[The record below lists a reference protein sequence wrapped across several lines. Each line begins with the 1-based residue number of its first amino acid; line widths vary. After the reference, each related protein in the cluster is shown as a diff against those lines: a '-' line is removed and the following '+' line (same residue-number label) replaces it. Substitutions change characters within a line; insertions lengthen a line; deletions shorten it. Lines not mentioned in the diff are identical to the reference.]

1 MIRRILHAAFI
12 ALIAL
17 GALGSLSFRGAVA
30 SAQTDETIH
39 IASSPFEA
47 AGDAYYAQD
56 QGFFA
61 RNGLKTTTQVIPN
74 GAATLAA
81 IVGGSLQIGLG
92 NTLNVAQA
100 RVRGLKVS
108 FVAPDYMYARDDP
121 ASSELVVAA
130 DSPIA
135 TAAGL
140 DGKTIMITSNPSI
153 DSIAVDS
160 WMSSNG
166 GDVSSVKYVESHP
179 DLMAA
184 AVAGGRVDAALIGN
198 PALGSA
204 LAGGSVRVLSRP
216 YDAIGARV
224 MVTGYIATDEWA
236 AKHPDEIRR
245 FQIAINQ
252 AATWAVKNPERAAA
266 VLAKYLKIQM
276 TRVHE
281 FHPRSLDPALI
292 QPMLDG
298 AYRYKMTPRLVKAE
312 EIIWDP
318 KGSSPSTP

>member
-1 MIRRILHAAFI
+1 MAKDILRAAFAASI
-12 ALIAL
+12 VL
-17 GALGSLSFRGAVA
+17 GFLGVASHQGEVA
-30 SAQTDETIH
+30 SAQTDDTIH

-108 FVAPDYMYARDDP
+108 FIAPDYMYARDDP
-121 ASSELVVAA
+121 ASSELVVAE
-130 DSPIA
+130 DSPIK
-135 TAAGL
+135 TAGDL
-140 DGKTIMITSNPSI
+140 NGKTIMITSNPSI

-160 WMSSNG
+160 WMAANG
-166 GDVSSVKYVESHP
+166 GDVNSVKYVESHP

-184 AVAGGRVDAALIGN
+184 AVAAGRVDAALIGN
-198 PALGSA
+198 PALGAA
-204 LAGGSVRVLSRP
+204 LAGGTVRVLSRP

-236 AKHPDEIRR
+236 SKHPDEIRR

-252 AATWAVKNPERAAA
+252 AATWAVKSPEQAAI

-281 FHPRSLDPALI
+281 FHPRSLDPGLI

-298 AYRYKMTPRLVKAE
+298 AYRFKMTPRLVKAE
-312 EIIWDP
+312 EIIWKP
-318 KGSSPSTP
+318 